1 MRVLTRS
8 GQIAIA
14 WLGLVVAQ
22 RIAEVVVPVNA
33 PSVGN
38 ILGWMVASDFLI
50 AAALGFAAL
59 RSEWKGW
66 KLGLA
71 LASIP
76 VGTTALTAIEG
87 TVFLHRWDINW
98 TRIIGASVVTYALV
112 VPLWVAILGRHNPV
126 SVHYGPFRSASPGQR
141 AWKFLASD
149 AAYLFFYIAA
159 GAIIFPFVKGFYANH
174 MPSMGRIA
182 AVQLL
187 IRGPVFVCLC
197 LLLVRMLGLPKVSG
211 ALAVG
216 ATFSILNGVAP
227 LLLPNPYLPDAV
239 RWVHLA
245 EIGSSSLLFGVFVGW
260 VWGQTKSAAHLAR
273 QAA

>member
-1 MRVLTRS
+1 M
-8 GQIAIA
+8 
-14 WLGLVVAQ
+14 
-22 RIAEVVVPVNA
+22 
-33 PSVGN
+33 
-38 ILGWMVASDFLI
+38 
-50 AAALGFAAL
+50 
-59 RSEWKGW
+59 
-66 KLGLA
+66 
-71 LASIP
+71 
-76 VGTTALTAIEG
+76 
-87 TVFLHRWDINW
+87 HRWDINW

-260 VWGQTKSAAHLAR
+260 VWGQTKSAAHLAESGVPRWLSVLFPAVFPKSSARPANAARTQR
-273 QAA
+273 QDHVAFLGRSGYQGHGIGKR